1 MNDTD
6 LQQSFELWKKQM
18 RFAAKRGN
26 LETELLL
33 VNFINQLQS
42 YPQEDRQRLQQLLA
56 QNDQDLF
63 CWLLQTSEHPN
74 PACDDSIPVHFR
86 SLIQQIKT
94 VYLS

>member
-1 MNDTD
+1 MNDMES
-6 LQQSFELWKKQM
+6 QQSFEIWKKQM

-33 VNFINQLQS
+33 VKFINQLQF
-42 YPQEDRQRLQQLLA
+42 YPQEDRQHLQQLLA
-56 QNDQDLF
+56 QSDQDLF
-63 CWLLQTSEHPN
+63 CWLLQASEHVD
-74 PACDDSIPVHFR
+74 PACDDSIPAQFR

>member
-1 MNDTD
+1 MNDME
-6 LQQSFELWKKQM
+6 LQQSFELWKRQM

-42 YPQEDRQRLQQLLA
+42 YPQEDRKRLQQLLT
-56 QNDQDLF
+56 QSDQDLF
-63 CWLLQTSEHPN
+63 RWLLHTPEQSD
-74 PACDDSIPVHFR
+74 PAGVDSIPAHFR